1 MGLRRNIVANYMGA
15 GWNALMNVVFVSAY
29 IHHLGPAGYGLIGVF
44 TLLLGLMA
52 LLDLGMAPTVSRELA
67 RLGVADPGGSDARL
81 LLRGVEWVALALA
94 CLVALAMIM
103 VSPWLAV
110 HWLNASGLDPT
121 EVTFALRIM
130 GLLIGMRFLE
140 NVYRSALIGLQRQ
153 VVLNTVLAVS
163 GTLRNA
169 GAFVVVAWIAPDVR
183 AFFLW
188 QLVTGAATV
197 IAFALAV
204 YAVMRG
210 NARARRFTLAPLKAT
225 WRFALGTMAVASLS
239 IVLGNLDKV
248 LLTRLLPLEA
258 FGYYAL
264 AVVVA
269 QAPLGLI
276 TPIAQAFYPRF
287 IQLHAATDERLAHL
301 YHAAS
306 QGVAILIG
314 TATAFLVLLG
324 RPVLELWLH
333 NPVTVDHVVG
343 LVSVL
348 AVGSMLNGLMTLP
361 YFLQLSAGWTRLT
374 IRVNLVAV
382 ILVAPAL
389 AVLVPIYGGLAAA
402 WVWLALNAGYILVA
416 VPLMHRRLLPTELGR
431 WYFNDILPPLLASSL
446 IGACWRWLS
455 IPLRSGL
462 AGWAMLIFE
471 GCVMLAAAALVSPL
485 GRQTVAQ
492 WRMRGRP

>member
-1 MGLRRNIVANYMGA
+1 MGLRRNVVANYLGA
-15 GWNALMNVVFVSAY
+15 GWNALMNVAFVSAY

-81 LLRGVEWVALALA
+81 LLRGVECIALALA
-94 CLVALAMIM
+94 CVVALAMISA
-103 VSPWLAV
+103 SPWLAL
-110 HWLNASGLDPT
+110 HWLNVSGLEPAD
-121 EVTFALRIM
+121 VTFALRIM
-130 GLLIGMRFLE
+130 GLLVGMRFLE

-153 VVLNTVLAVS
+153 VLLNTVLAVS

-169 GAFVVVAWIAPDVR
+169 GAFVVVAWILPDVR

-188 QLVTGAATV
+188 QLVTGAVTV
-197 IAFALAV
+197 AAFALAV
-204 YAVMRG
+204 YTAMRS
-210 NARARRFTLAPLKAT
+210 NERAKRFTLLPLKAT

-239 IVLGNLDKV
+239 IVLGNLDKI
-248 LLTRLLPLEA
+248 LLTRLLSLEA

-287 IQLHAATDERLAHL
+287 IQLHAAADDRLASL
-301 YHAAS
+301 YHTAS

-324 RPVLELWLH
+324 RPVLQLWLH
-333 NPVTVDHVVG
+333 DPVTVDHVVG

-348 AVGSMLNGLMTLP
+348 ALGSMLNGLMTLP

-382 ILVAPAL
+382 FVVVPAL
-389 AVLVPIYGGLAAA
+389 AWLVPLYGGMAAA
-402 WVWLALNAGYILVA
+402 WIWFALNAGYVLIA
-416 VPLMHRRLLPTELGR
+416 VPLMHRKLLPAELGR
-431 WYFNDILPPLLASSL
+431 WYLHDILPPLVAASSV
-446 IGACWRWLS
+446 GAAWRWLS
-455 IPLRSGL
+455 VPLDHGW
-462 AGWAMLIFE
+462 AGWAMLGFE
-471 GCVMLAAAALVSPL
+471 GCVMLAAAAVASPL
-485 GRQTVAQ
+485 GRQYVYQ

>member
-1 MGLRRNIVANYMGA
+1 MGLRRNVVANYLGA
-15 GWNALMNVVFVSAY
+15 GWNALMNVAFVSAY

-67 RLGVADPGGSDARL
+67 RLGVADPGGSDARW
-81 LLRGVEWVALALA
+81 LLRGVEGVALALA
-94 CLVALAMIM
+94 CVVALAMILA
-103 VSPWLAV
+103 SPWLAV
-110 HWLNASGLDPT
+110 HWLNTSGLDPT
-121 EVTFALRIM
+121 DVTFALRIM
-130 GLLIGMRFLE
+130 GLLVGMRFLE

-169 GAFVVVAWIAPDVR
+169 GAFVVVAWIVPDVR

-197 IAFALAV
+197 VAFALSV
-204 YAVMRG
+204 YASMRG
-210 NARARRFTLAPLKAT
+210 NARAGRFTLAPLKAT

-239 IVLGNLDKV
+239 IVLGNLDKI
-248 LLTRLLPLEA
+248 LLTRLLSLEA

-287 IQLHAATDERLAHL
+287 IQLHAATDDRLADL
-301 YHAAS
+301 YHAAT

-348 AVGSMLNGLMTLP
+348 AAGSMLNGLMTLP

-374 IRVNLVAV
+374 IRVNLAAV
-382 ILVAPAL
+382 VLVVPAL
-389 AVLVPIYGGLAAA
+389 AFLVPIYGGLAAA
-402 WVWLALNAGYILVA
+402 WVWFALNAGYILVA
-416 VPLMHRRLLPTELGR
+416 VPLMHRRLLPTELRR
-431 WYFNDILPPLLASSL
+431 WYVSDVLPPLLVSSL
-446 IGACWRWLS
+446 IGACWRWLA
-455 IPLRSGL
+455 IPPGSGW
-462 AGWAMLIFE
+462 AGWAMLTFE
-471 GCVMLAAAALVSPL
+471 GCVMLAGATLASPL
-485 GRQTVAQ
+485 GRQAVSQ
-492 WRMRGRP
+492 WRTRGTP